1 MFNKDIGADDSARGW
16 LGEHMYG
23 WQPGV
28 VTRTLQSDCHN
39 ANPIAWNQRMI
50 FRIGGDISRG
60 TPRRLLAVS
69 SVWKHWHGMCIYRPM
84 SYAAEKKCLETFL
97 LN

>member
-1 MFNKDIGADDSARGW
+1 
-16 LGEHMYG
+16 MYG

-60 TPRRLLAVS
+60 TPVGLGCELGLEALAWYVHLQAH
-69 SVWKHWHGMCIYRPM
+69 VIRG
-84 SYAAEKKCLETFL
+84 
-97 LN
+97 

>member
-1 MFNKDIGADDSARGW
+1 
-16 LGEHMYG
+16 MYG

-60 TPRRLLAVS
+60 TPVGSWL
-69 SVWKHWHGMCIYRPM
+69 
-84 SYAAEKKCLETFL
+84 
-97 LN
+97 